1 MTSSDQSI
9 HADIADQERGG
20 VQVIDKAA
28 DILGALAAQPA
39 GLSASELSQSAG
51 VNRSTT
57 YRILGTLENVRFV
70 KRISDQRYALS
81 LHLFEIGSAVVPR
94 DLALN
99 SRITD
104 RLTQAA
110 EETHLTAFLC
120 ITDAGRARFIAQS
133 VYAANYRIPYPAGT
147 SLPLHAG
154 VTGRILLA
162 YLSQADIDQYLSLP
176 LERITKKTPI
186 DPDVLRNILEDIRCS
201 DYYESC
207 DDVTVGVGAIGAPV
221 INRQGDIVA
230 SVCLSG
236 LSTDVVG
243 ARHDE
248 NIAAVRSLALNLSHE
263 IGWKGATLRRARL
276 TTLI

>member
-1 MTSSDQSI
+1 MPNHQPI
-9 HADIADQERGG
+9 RADTAEQGRGG

-28 DILGALAAQPA
+28 NILESLAARPA

-57 YRILGTLENVRFV
+57 YRILGTLESVRLV
-70 KRISDQRYALS
+70 KRTSDQRYALS
-81 LHLFEIGSAVVPR
+81 LHLFEVGSAVLSR

-99 SRITD
+99 SCVTD
-104 RLTQAA
+104 HLTRAA

-120 ITDAGRARFIAQS
+120 IADAGRARFIAQS
-133 VYAANYRIPYPAGT
+133 VYAADYRIPYPAGT

-162 YLSQADIDQYLSLP
+162 YLSQADVNQYLSLP
-176 LERITKKTPI
+176 LERITKKTPV
-186 DPDVLRNILEDIRCS
+186 DPNDLRRILEDIRSS

-221 INRQGDIVA
+221 MNRQGDIAA

-236 LSTDVVG
+236 LSNDVLG
-243 ARHDE
+243 TRHHE
-248 NIAAVRSLALNLSHE
+248 NVIALRSLALDLSRE
-263 IGWKGATLRRARL
+263 IGWKGANPRRARL
-276 TTLI
+276 TTLT